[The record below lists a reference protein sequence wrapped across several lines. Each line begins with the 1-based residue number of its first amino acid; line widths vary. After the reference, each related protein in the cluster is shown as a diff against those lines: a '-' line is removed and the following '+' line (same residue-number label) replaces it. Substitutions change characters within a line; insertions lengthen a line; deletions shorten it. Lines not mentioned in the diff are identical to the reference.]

1 MEKMFD
7 FKTYGIIG
15 NLKWA
20 WQRLFRGWDDRAVWS
35 IDVHLANV
43 IPQMVRQLKEVT
55 HGTPHEMFEEDDW
68 DDEKYEYKEGALELA
83 SEKWARTLEE
93 IAEGFEEYYK
103 LSVEGNC
110 SQEAWESEKFN
121 RAFDL
126 LREYFPNLWD

>member
-7 FKTYGIIG
+7 FKTYSIKG

-43 IPQMVRQLKEVT
+43 IPQMVRQLKKVT
-55 HGTPHEMFEEDDW
+55 HVVPSEMFEEGDW
-68 DDEKYEYKEGALELA
+68 DEKENYYKDEAMEVATA
-83 SEKWARTLEE
+83 KWDAILDE
-93 IAEGFEEYYK
+93 IAEGFDEYYI

-110 SQEAWESEKFN
+110 SQEAWESEKFK

-126 LREYFPNLWD
+126 LRKYFPNLWD